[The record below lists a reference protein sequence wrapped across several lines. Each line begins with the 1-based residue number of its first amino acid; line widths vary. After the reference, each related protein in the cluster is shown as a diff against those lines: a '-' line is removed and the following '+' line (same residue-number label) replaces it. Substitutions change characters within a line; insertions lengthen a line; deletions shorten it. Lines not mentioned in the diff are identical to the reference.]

1 VRGQDYTATSGTS
14 IASLAALT
22 ASDVIEILTF
32 DSFSIADGIL
42 ATTVDAKG
50 DLLVGIANDT
60 VGRVAVG
67 TDGYF
72 LKANSGVTGG
82 VEWSTVPGAF
92 AQISEPTSPSDG
104 TVWID
109 TDGTAPTTVV
119 TRWTEQPAAGTTVLT
134 GNDDYSIPLAYSP
147 GYEQVFL
154 NGVLLSRSGS
164 EYTASNGTSITLAA
178 ATVAG
183 DIVEVICPLQIATTD
198 TYTQSAVN
206 NAFVANTGYFA
217 AGKNKILNSDF
228 NINQRSVTS
237 TTTND
242 AFIFDRWSM
251 VGVGGTT
258 TTTSESFTPGT
269 APVTGYEGNKFIKQ
283 VISGQTTQSQY
294 AAIRQ
299 KIEDVRTFANQ
310 TVTFSFWA
318 KADSGTPYLW
328 VEPQQYFGTGGS
340 PSATAVAQL
349 GSTITISTSWARY
362 SVTGTIA
369 SIAGKTIGTDANS
382 SALQMLIW
390 TSLGSS
396 IRAYTNATFQNAGI
410 SIWGVQLEAGSNAT
424 AFQTATGTIQG
435 ELAACQRYLP
445 AFQNGNWFNGFNNS
459 TGRSFFTVKFP
470 TTARTAPT
478 GFTVPAASNFTVYN
492 ASTVSGSAT
501 AITFDSA
508 GLESADIYL
517 DNTAGS
523 PTMTVGFGALMRIG
537 ASGYILFTGCEL

>member
-50 DLLVGIANDT
+50 DLIVGIANDT

-164 EYTASNGTSITLAA
+164 EYTATNGTSITLAA

-217 AGKNKILNSDF
+217 AGKNKIINGDFSVWQRGTSFSSPSDDTYSSADRWKVSRDGSPTF
-228 NINQRSVTS
+228 TVSQQAATPAAITGYDPQYYLRYNVTS
-237 TTTND
+237 LGS
-242 AFIFDRWSM
+242 A
-251 VGVGGTT
+251 
-258 TTTSESFTPGT
+258 TSFG
-269 APVTGYEGNKFIKQ
+269 A
-283 VISGQTTQSQY
+283 
-294 AAIRQ
+294 RQ
-299 KIEDVRTFANQ
+299 RIEDVRTLAGQ
-310 TVTFSFWA
+310 TVTVSFWIKSDA
-318 KADSGTPYLW
+318 TRAIDFYW
-328 VEPQQYFGTGGS
+328 QQNFGSGGS
-340 PSATAVAQL
+340 TTVTSSAISMGNATTSWQRL
-349 GSTITISTSWARY
+349 SQSFTITSIS
-362 SVTGTIA
+362 
-369 SIAGKTIGTDANS
+369 GKTIGAGNYLAAIIILPGATQTTD
-382 SALQMLIW
+382 
-390 TSLGSS
+390 
-396 IRAYTNATFQNAGI
+396 
-410 SIWGVQLEAGSNAT
+410 IWGVQLEAGSVAT
-424 AFQTATGTIQG
+424 PFTTATGTIQG
-435 ELAACQRYLP
+435 ELAACQRYYWRNLSTESSGWLGVLGYYSSTTS
-445 AFQNGNWFNGFNNS
+445 FRGNAVAPVSMRTTPTSVDYSTISVDDGAAGRAVTAAAIS
-459 TGRSFFTVKFP
+459 TGGTWGASVYFTVASGG
-470 TTARTAPT
+470 TANR
-478 GFTVPAASNFTVYN
+478 PANIINN
-492 ASTVSGSAT
+492 A
-501 AITFDSA
+501 
-508 GLESADIYL
+508 
-517 DNTAGS
+517 NTAGY
-523 PTMTVGFGALMRIG
+523 IG
-537 ASGYILFTGCEL
+537 LSAEL